1 MPAAKLPA
9 LPRIPVGLRS
19 STGSLGRAIVLEA
32 LEHNPGVKKGRMKE
46 NTAFFF
52 FFFPLKEICLVLVGQ
67 KQFIKPGLR
76 ESAKDSLPWVLPLKL
91 KSVALKNGCGTSRY
105 LFVTHF
111 CVAPVHLPSRW
122 EMTN

>member
-46 NTAFFF
+46 NMPPPLFF
-52 FFFPLKEICLVLVGQ
+52 LKEICLVLIGQ

-76 ESAKDSLPWVLPLKL
+76 ESAQDSLPWVLPLKL
-91 KSVALKNGCGTSRY
+91 KSVPLKNGCGASVDTC
-105 LFVTHF
+105 L
-111 CVAPVHLPSRW
+111 
-122 EMTN
+122 